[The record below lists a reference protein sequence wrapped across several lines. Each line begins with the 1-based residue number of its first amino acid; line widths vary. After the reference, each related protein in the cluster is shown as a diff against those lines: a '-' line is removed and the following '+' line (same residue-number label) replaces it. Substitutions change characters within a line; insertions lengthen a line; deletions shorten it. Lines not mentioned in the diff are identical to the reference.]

1 MAGQGTRATRTL
13 VIFFLFTAVV
23 FGLVALAG
31 SWTPKLGLDLQG
43 GTRITLIAKGD
54 PTAGSILV
62 ILLEKSVNPRLF
74 ERLLQ
79 PDGRYAWQESGSQ
92 RIENPAQVPAFIARR
107 RRFDPDSWLIELDIP
122 SAERFAAEM
131 NAFD

>member
-1 MAGQGTRATRTL
+1 MEPR
-13 VIFFLFTAVV
+13 
-23 FGLVALAG
+23 VAASVLAG
-31 SWTPKLGLDLQG
+31 ALIRKAEVEG
-43 GTRITLIAKGD
+43 GFGAVLAKGD
-54 PTAGSILV
+54 STAGTILV
-62 ILLEKSVNPRLF
+62 ILLEKGVNPRLF

-92 RIENPAQVPAFIARR
+92 RIENPREVPGFIARQ

-131 NAFD
+131 NALD